1 MQHPT
6 RDVALAVRAIIAGM
20 STQPVAS
27 VPSLARL
34 YLGGACVL
42 GALLV
47 WGGLLQR
54 VTGGYFAL
62 GPLTPIA
69 TWLAAFGLTA
79 ADTGWPMIVLGS
91 TLIGSG
97 FGVYI
102 GRRWA
107 WQMAMVAS
115 GLALIYAWPGTVI
128 GLIGLALLASPVLR
142 GFCIQ

>member
-1 MQHPT
+1 MP
-6 RDVALAVRAIIAGM
+6 
-20 STQPVAS
+20 TQPTAS
-27 VPSLARL
+27 VPPLARL

-47 WGGLLQR
+47 WGGLIQR
-54 VTGGYFAL
+54 LTGGYFAL

-69 TWLAAFGLTA
+69 AWLSAGGLSAAE
-79 ADTGWPMIVLGS
+79 TGWPMIVLGS

-107 WQMAMVAS
+107 WQMAVVAS
-115 GLALIYAWPGTVI
+115 ALALVYAWPGTII
-128 GLIGLALLASPVLR
+128 GLIGLAVLASQALR